1 MLTKAPIAADTV
13 ADSIS
18 AGLPRDRVKAMRAVC
33 ESKGRFVRVA
43 DADIL
48 AAVPALARACGVFA
62 EPAGAAAL
70 AGLVTAAADGLIAPT
85 DTVCLVATG
94 SGLKDPGA
102 VAAALSAPSAAAPA
116 ADGPVDVDPD
126 PAALDEALSRLNLDQ
141 S

>member
-1 MLTKAPIAADTV
+1 MKARAASCAWPTP
-13 ADSIS
+13 
-18 AGLPRDRVKAMRAVC
+18 G
-33 ESKGRFVRVA
+33 
-43 DADIL
+43 IL

-94 SGLKDPGA
+94 SGLKDPGT

-116 ADGPVDVDPD
+116 AGPGPVDVDPD